1 MKEIMADDKHKNR
14 ASGVEHHEERKRCQS
29 VGDWNSDR
37 LTLAG
42 AESMDVQSDGV
53 VRRRHARSVDRAIA
67 EVETSSSRDS
77 VRLMDIMKRSEA
89 TAERETM
96 DMRSG
101 RSVRKSELQKKLSA
115 ASDGDKIT
123 ALADAHD
130 GFQGYVEKYGIT
142 ASVWGAG
149 AVERPK
155 AAATPPAEGPT
166 WAACSADNMNT
177 FFLSI

>member
-1 MKEIMADDKHKNR
+1 VQR
-14 ASGVEHHEERKRCQS
+14 AMVSFE
-29 VGDWNSDR
+29 D
-37 LTLAG
+37 A
-42 AESMDVQSDGV
+42 M
-53 VRRRHARSVDRAIA
+53 RSVDRAIA

-101 RSVRKSELQKKLSA
+101 RSVRKSELQKKLLA

-130 GFQGYVEKYGIT
+130 GFQGYVEKYGVA
-142 ASVWGAG
+142 ASIWGAG

-155 AAATPPAEGPT
+155 AAADSSSG
-166 WAACSADNMNT
+166 S
-177 FFLSI
+177 FFGGLFGG